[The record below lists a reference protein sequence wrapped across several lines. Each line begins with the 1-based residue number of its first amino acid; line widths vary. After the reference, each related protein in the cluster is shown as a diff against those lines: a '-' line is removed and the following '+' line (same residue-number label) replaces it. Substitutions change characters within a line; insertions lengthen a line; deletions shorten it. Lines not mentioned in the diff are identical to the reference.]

1 MIDKSQYIF
10 FSNGQKGGTATFL
23 HDHIN
28 YLLRKGKNVSLI
40 DDNPKKTYNNLNKKV
55 KKYKINK
62 NRDLLNQT
70 LSKGKNKKFLFITN
84 YAFLII
90 HYFTLKNFREDN
102 NQIILT
108 IHSGL
113 LTLNIRTYLA
123 GLLFS
128 LLYKNVDFLFF
139 GSSSAKNWWKNMYPW
154 MKVEN
159 LPVYHNGIQIK
170 KRKKLNKLGKKVNIA
185 FAARL
190 EKENNPHLFLDI
202 ANKVLKKKKNI
213 RFHIFGDGPLLQK
226 LKMKYMNKNIIFYG
240 WVKKNKIFK
249 KSDILMLTGPVNNF
263 PYVALEAKSYG
274 LPVISCSRGD
284 VDKIIKNGIDG
295 FVKHTNEPEILIKL
309 INKVINDY
317 KFFSHNSYLR
327 SFQFEINKACKK
339 LWSKI
344 KIENNNTR

>member
-40 DDNPKKTYNNLNKKV
+40 DDNPKKTYDNLNKKV

-62 NRDLLNQT
+62 NRNFLNQT

-90 HYFTLKNFREDN
+90 HYFTLKDFREDN

-159 LPVYHNGIQIK
+159 LPVYHNGIKIK
-170 KRKKLNKLGKKVNIA
+170 KRKKLN
-185 FAARL
+185 
-190 EKENNPHLFLDI
+190 
-202 ANKVLKKKKNI
+202 NI

-226 LKMKYMNKNIIFYG
+226 LKMKYINKNIIFYG
-240 WVKKNKIFK
+240 WVQKNKIFK

-309 INKVINDY
+309 INKVISDY
-317 KFFSHNSYLR
+317 KFLSHNSYLG
-327 SFQFEINKACKK
+327 SFQFGINKACKK